1 MRLGFGLGLA
11 AGAGGGALTPAAPN
25 IYSVT
30 ISGDPYVG
38 STLTASVG
46 VTGYP
51 TPSLT
56 YQWKRDGG
64 NISGATSSTYTAVE
78 ADDGTDLT
86 VTVTATNTED
96 SDSDTSAAV
105 AISAAVSGAFSSA
118 FSSAFDVAA

>member
-1 MRLGFGLGLA
+1 M
-11 AGAGGGALTPAAPN
+11 LTPSAPN
-25 IYSVT
+25 ITSVT

-38 STLTASVG
+38 STLTANVG

-64 NISGATSSTYTAVE
+64 DISGATSSTYEAVE

-105 AISAAVSGAFSSA
+105 AISDPPAGVTTFDSTTVTFDNNTITFDEAA
-118 FSSAFDVAA
+118 

>member
-1 MRLGFGLGLA
+1 MRLGLGLGLTV
-11 AGAGGGALTPAAPN
+11 GAGGGALTPAAPN

-30 ISGDPYVG
+30 ITGDPYVG
-38 STLTASVG
+38 STLTANVG

-56 YQWKRDGG
+56 YQWKRDGVD
-64 NISGATSSTYTAVE
+64 ISGATSSDYTAVE

-86 VTVTATNTED
+86 VTVTATNTEG
-96 SDSDTSAAV
+96 SDSATSAAV
-105 AISAAVSGAFSSA
+105 SISAAVSGAFSSA